1 MPLCPLW
8 TGSLITAVDND
19 ATAAIHASGSVNAA
33 KRCVCGFCEPHGG
46 TGVLERGGQRKQP
59 TIDNYDDDDAGLCTL
74 APVGTRGIS
83 SARRRDRRGVCAGTN
98 LAQCRVHSSGPARRV
113 VVVVVDEQASKQAGT
128 QASLSSGSQ
137 CRNGAFY
144 GAAKRWSVMWYD
156 DGASDHS
163 FIPNSSALCIAQAVA
178 AGIES
183 RSLSQWPILHQFS
196 KKKSSREIS

>member
-137 CRNGAFY
+137 WQQELNRDRYRNG
-144 GAAKRWSVMWYD
+144 
-156 DGASDHS
+156 
-163 FIPNSSALCIAQAVA
+163 
-178 AGIES
+178 
-183 RSLSQWPILHQFS
+183 QFS
-196 KKKSSREIS
+196 TNSPKRKAAEKFPRE